1 MQSTRPAE
9 HRTTSAAHHHR
20 RGLLGALLL
29 SSAIL
34 VLELVAGLAGNSV
47 ALLADAGHVF
57 ADVSGMALA
66 AGAVWIANRRASDE
80 RSFGMYRVEILAAGL
95 NAVLLLAI
103 AAVLVWEGIQRLV
116 HPEDVQSG
124 LMIVVAALA
133 LSLNLVA
140 VALLR
145 RGQKVSLT
153 MRGAYLEV
161 LGDALGAATVLV
173 AGVVIGA
180 TGLRGADGLAAILIG
195 LLILPRTWSLLRDS
209 IDVLLEATPK
219 NVDIADVR
227 RHILDTPGVAA
238 VHDLH
243 AWTITSGMNVVSAH
257 VVLNDGADPG
267 RLIDHLSDCLAGD
280 FDIGHSTFQLETPE
294 HVLWEGRSAR
304 SQH

>member
-1 MQSTRPAE
+1 MQPAAPAK
-9 HRTTSAAHHHR
+9 HPITSAAHQHR

-66 AGAVWIANRRASDE
+66 SAAVWIANRRATEE

-95 NAVLLLAI
+95 NAVLLFAI
-103 AAVLVWEGIQRLV
+103 AAFVMWEGIQRLIQ
-116 HPEDVQSG
+116 PEDVQSG
-124 LMIVVAALA
+124 LMIVVAGLA
-133 LSLNLVA
+133 LGLNLVA
-140 VALLR
+140 VVLLR

-173 AGVVIGA
+173 AGVVIAA

-209 IDVLLEATPK
+209 LDVLLEATPK
-219 NVDIADVR
+219 NIDIADVR

-257 VVLNDGADPG
+257 VVLNDDADPG
-267 RLIDHLSDCLAGD
+267 KLIDHLSDCLAGD
-280 FDIGHSTFQLETPE
+280 FDIAHSTFQLETPE

>member
-1 MQSTRPAE
+1 M
-9 HRTTSAAHHHR
+9 TSAAHQHR
-20 RGLLGALLL
+20 RGLLGALSL
-29 SSAIL
+29 SIVVL
-34 VLELVAGLAGNSV
+34 VLELVAGVAGNSV

-66 AGAVWIANRRASDE
+66 TVAVWIANKRVTDE

-95 NAVLLLAI
+95 NAILLLAI
-103 AAVLVWEGIQRLV
+103 AVFVIWEGIQRLTR
-116 HPEDVQSG
+116 PEDVQSG
-124 LMIVVAALA
+124 LMIAVAAVA
-133 LSLNLVA
+133 LGVNLVS

-145 RGQKVSLT
+145 RGQAASLT

-173 AGVVIGA
+173 AGVVIAA

-195 LLILPRTWSLLRDS
+195 VLILPRTWSLLRDS
-209 IDVLLEATPK
+209 LDVLLEATPK
-219 NVDIADVR
+219 NIDIADVR
-227 RHILDTPGVAA
+227 RHILDTPGVTA

-257 VVLNDGADPG
+257 VVLNDDADPG
-267 RLIDHLSDCLAGD
+267 KLIDHLSDCLAGD
-280 FDIGHSTFQLETPE
+280 FDIDHSTFQLESPE

-304 SQH
+304 TQH